1 MTTESTDSEL
11 RKTGIS
17 IIGDMPWGTHF
28 CHFYETKQDLLDT
41 LIPYFKAGLENK
53 EFCLWVVSQPL
64 TVEEARHAM
73 GQAVPD
79 LDQHLAERSLE
90 IHTHNEWYLHA
101 GQFDPQRVIRRW
113 HERMNEALARG
124 YAGMRASANT
134 AWIKKEHW
142 RDFREYEKEVDALI
156 TAQRMI
162 ILCTYPL
169 TTSPGDQ
176 VFDVAR
182 IHQVAVARRHG
193 SWEMFETPELKQAK
207 AEITRLNDELEQQV
221 EERTRELATTNEAL
235 KRQVIERKEAERQ
248 SRVLIDAIPHQ
259 IWSGPPDGTL
269 DYCNERW
276 RSYVGLDLE
285 GLRGEGWQ
293 AMLHPDDRERVLKAW
308 HESVVNGTPYE
319 QEERHR
325 AADGTY
331 RWFLSRGVPLRD
343 AEGRIVRWY
352 GTNTDIEDRKQAE
365 EELKKEKEIL
375 ARIFDNI
382 PVMIGF
388 VGADGGVKLVN
399 PEWERTIGWTL
410 KELQEQNVDIFAEAY
425 PDLSYRRE
433 VLDFVA
439 ASTGEWVDLK
449 IKVRDG
455 RVIDAACAVVHLSDG
470 TKVAIAQNITE
481 RKQAEEKL
489 KATSEQLRALSARLQ
504 SVREEEATRISREI
518 HDDLGQ
524 KLTALKMD
532 LVWSRRKL
540 AALPESPEASPVLDR
555 IAAMTTLVD
564 ELVASVQEIA
574 TDLRPAL
581 LDELGLGAALQF
593 EADRFQER
601 TGIECEVRWPESEI
615 ALPAN
620 VTTALFRIFQECLT
634 NVVRHAQAIKV
645 EVEMKVESRSIFL
658 SVHDNGRGVPP
669 AAISNTSSLGLL
681 GMKERASLLGGEVL
695 IESHGDGTTV
705 SARIP
710 LPETMAA
717 AAPVV

>member
-1 MTTESTDSEL
+1 
-11 RKTGIS
+11 
-17 IIGDMPWGTHF
+17 MPWGTHF

-64 TVEEARHAM
+64 TVEEAKHAM
-73 GQAVPD
+73 GQVVPD
-79 LDQHLAERSLE
+79 LDQHLAERSFE
-90 IHTHNEWYLHA
+90 IHTHDEWYLHD
-101 GQFDPQRVIRRW
+101 GQFDPQRVIRGW
-113 HERMNEALARG
+113 HERLNEALARG

-156 TAQRMI
+156 RAQRMI

-193 SWEMFETPELKQAK
+193 SWEIFETPELKQAK
-207 AEITRLNDELEQQV
+207 AEIKRLNDELEQKV

-235 KRQVIERKEAERQ
+235 
-248 SRVLIDAIPHQ
+248 
-259 IWSGPPDGTL
+259 
-269 DYCNERW
+269 
-276 RSYVGLDLE
+276 RSE
-285 GLRGEGWQ
+285 I
-293 AMLHPDDRERVLKAW
+293 A
-308 HESVVNGTPYE
+308 
-319 QEERHR
+319 
-325 AADGTY
+325 
-331 RWFLSRGVPLRD
+331 
-343 AEGRIVRWY
+343 
-352 GTNTDIEDRKQAE
+352 DRKRAE
-365 EELKKEKEIL
+365 EALK
-375 ARIFDNI
+375 N
-382 PVMIGF
+382 
-388 VGADGGVKLVN
+388 
-399 PEWERTIGWTL
+399 
-410 KELQEQNVDIFAEAY
+410 
-425 PDLSYRRE
+425 SY
-433 VLDFVA
+433 A
-439 ASTGEWVDLK
+439 
-449 IKVRDG
+449 
-455 RVIDAACAVVHLSDG
+455 
-470 TKVAIAQNITE
+470 
-481 RKQAEEKL
+481 
-489 KATSEQLRALSARLQ
+489 QLRALSARLQ

-532 LVWSRRKL
+532 LGWSRRKL
-540 AALPESPEASPVLDR
+540 AHLPESPEVNPILNR
-555 IAAMTTLVD
+555 ISVMTALID

-593 EADRFQER
+593 EADRFQGR
-601 TGIECEVRWPESEI
+601 TGIECEVRLPENEM

-620 VTTALFRIFQECLT
+620 VATALFRIFQECLT
-634 NVVRHAQAIKV
+634 NVARHAQATKV
-645 EVEMKVESRSIFL
+645 EVEMRVEFHSIFL

-669 AAISNTSSLGLL
+669 AAILDTNSLGLL
-681 GMKERASLLGGEVL
+681 GMRERATLLGGEIL

-710 LPETMAA
+710 LPEMMPA